1 MYVFSVRVVLS
12 TEKEG
17 YSYSLEKP
25 STCTRILHHEFDG
38 VQNSIKTAFEHMIMV
53 RKNISNNLQ
62 IKPSSQPLELVRF
75 HHIHLQ

>member
-53 RKNISNNLQ
+53 RTYISNNLQ
-62 IKPSSQPLELVRF
+62 IKPSSQLLELVRF